1 MYSGNSTSPTPAA
14 TAKKTRKNPTSL
26 PTVATSTRSLV
37 PWSLRRRKKSVETP
51 TTNMA
56 RVASMNGAPSIAPI
70 PISAPS
76 SDASPVRT
84 GSRMAT
90 MAIMLSGKAV
100 PTAARR
106 LPTAPWRSPRRPPS
120 ISIAFVKKAAPRRIA
135 TSATTNSITV
145 DKTHLLSDGPRDTK
159 KRAIAACLPADG
171 LALCALAP
179 VTGREPRSVMTTGPP
194 ATAGGYSPTSY
205 DLTRSVLLVGEGLH
219 LGRQD
224 ECRRIQRAGR
234 RLLLSRCT
242 RGSERDNVASVG
254 NVERSE
260 SESETCDPGRGPR
273 SRRRGG
279 PDAGLR
285 PPGSRPARRHDRRR
299 QRPHREDHAQHP
311 AGALPRR
318 VYGRACGRWRF

>member
-1 MYSGNSTSPTPAA
+1 MLARGQRSSDVETVAESQHESNNDLYVQRQLHQSGA
-14 TAKKTRKNPTSL
+14 RGHGEEDEENPTSL

-106 LPTAPWRSPRRPPS
+106 LPTAPWRIPSLPPS
-120 ISIAFVKKAAPRRIA
+120 ISTAFVKNAAPSRIA
-135 TSATTNSITV
+135 ISAATNSTV
-145 DKTHLLSDGPRDTK
+145 VNIAHLLSDGPRNAK

-171 LALCALAP
+171 LARCASAP
-179 VTGREPRSVMTTGPP
+179 VTGREPRSVLTTGPP
-194 ATAGGYSPTSY
+194 ATAGGYSPIACDFT
-205 DLTRSVLLVGEGLH
+205 
-219 LGRQD
+219 
-224 ECRRIQRAGR
+224 RRI
-234 RLLLSRCT
+234 SY
-242 RGSERDNVASVG
+242 
-254 NVERSE
+254 
-260 SESETCDPGRGPR
+260 
-273 SRRRGG
+273 
-279 PDAGLR
+279 
-285 PPGSRPARRHDRRR
+285 R
-299 QRPHREDHAQHP
+299 QRNGDLVP
-311 AGALPRR
+311 AALYAGPKKS
-318 VYGRACGRWRF
+318 